1 MAAMTI
7 KIRPMF
13 KLLATLQFIAVVFV
27 FIIGAS
33 QSRSASDNFWS
44 INRGDLYNTN
54 PTGRVGIGTT
64 SPNNLLQVRELIN
77 FDNSKWNTFL
87 GYQAGD
93 SITTGYF
100 NTAVGYHALYSG
112 AAGIRNTAVGRNAL
126 YSNTTGS
133 DNTATGAR
141 ALFANTTGHY
151 NVANGDLALYAN
163 TTGHYNVANGFET
176 LYFNT
181 AGSGNVVEG
190 FQAGFLN
197 TGSNNILIGYQA
209 GYNLAAAS
217 GNSLPP
223 VRPGTGAVPMG
234 WATNPSS
241 YTGLV
246 NVIRRAISP
255 QLSVILNPMSPGSG
269 ASL

>member
-126 YSNTTGS
+126 YSNTTGY
-133 DNTATGAR
+133 N
-141 ALFANTTGHY
+141 
-151 NVANGDLALYAN
+151 NVAIGGGDGNLYAN
-163 TTGHYNVANGFET
+163 TTGYGNIAIGGDQVLYSNTTGFDNVAVG
-176 LYFNT
+176 
-181 AGSGNVVEG
+181 
-190 FQAGFLN
+190 
-197 TGSNNILIGYQA
+197 IGA
-209 GYNLAAAS
+209 H
-217 GNSLPP
+217 
-223 VRPGTGAVPMG
+223 RPGRTVRSLLGDGDAAGERQPDAARRRRQEGKPPAGDVHG
-234 WATNPSS
+234 SEQRRDDGGEQQFVGHRSGTAAIGGRCSPS
-241 YTGLV
+241 
-246 NVIRRAISP
+246 RALDKPRS
-255 QLSVILNPMSPGSG
+255 
-269 ASL
+269 AS